1 MVHLYKSHIN
11 SAAPVQC
18 GCGHIELTEGKM
30 QGHMRRRGCTSRAPP
45 SDPTV
50 PIDRMMRKATQAEQ
64 KTYLARKVP
73 VVQSFTLDDE
83 GLDYRDW
90 DVTDAG
96 EEMEELRKRNDTLE
110 KELKRARK
118 INDVL
123 SAELLQPATGVPD
136 SLALR
141 GFDEAWEAAASDTS
155 SAALFPE
162 PPTSTSEDIRITR
175 NVRMWRQSSV
185 EAIKDYNKQLR

>member
-1 MVHLYKSHIN
+1 
-11 SAAPVQC
+11 
-18 GCGHIELTEGKM
+18 
-30 QGHMRRRGCTSRAPP
+30 
-45 SDPTV
+45 
-50 PIDRMMRKATQAEQ
+50 MRKATQAEQ

-185 EAIKDYNKQLR
+185 EAIKDYNKQLRWWYVLYIGKCGPVVLFLASVLFTYDLSVWVLLSFDYIFLGDIMKIQKT